1 MLNVIV
7 SYIARYIE
15 LNKEEIEVIKDLIR
29 IEVFKKGTLLL
40 KKGEVTESYYFNVKG
55 CIRLYYMVNGEEKT
69 TFFYTENQF
78 VSSIKSFTRQV
89 PSNHFFECEEDC
101 ILGVLS
107 YEAEKKV
114 LRKFPKF
121 EHLYK
126 VILEEQLSHY
136 QEVLSSFI
144 TTKPEERYKSFLK
157 SHPVLV
163 QRIPQYKLAS
173 YLGIAP
179 ESLSRIKRRIAEQN
193 SSKDV

>member
-40 KKGEVTESYYFNVKG
+40 KKGEVAESYYFNVKG

-107 YEAEKKV
+107 YEAEKKL

-121 EHLYK
+121 EQLYK

-144 TTKPEERYKSFLK
+144 TTKPEERYKSFFK
-157 SHPVLV
+157 SHPALV

>member
-1 MLNVIV
+1 IV

-40 KKGEVTESYYFNVKG
+40 KKGEVAESYYFNVKC

-107 YEAEKKV
+107 YEAEKKL

-121 EHLYK
+121 EQLYK

-157 SHPVLV
+157 SHPALV